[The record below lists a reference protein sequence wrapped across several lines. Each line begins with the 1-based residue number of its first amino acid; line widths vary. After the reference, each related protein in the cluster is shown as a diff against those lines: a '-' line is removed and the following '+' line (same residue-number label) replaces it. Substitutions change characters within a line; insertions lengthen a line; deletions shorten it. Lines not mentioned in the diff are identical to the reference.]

1 MKLADAH
8 KIHPLSFIAV
18 AFIVTT
24 EWSVG
29 KIMPKYKKNR
39 KIKCRSEKYENV
51 MRKNEARCVFG
62 ILKWLVGLWKG
73 FETETKKLEK

>member
-1 MKLADAH
+1 
-8 KIHPLSFIAV
+8 
-18 AFIVTT
+18 
-24 EWSVG
+24 
-29 KIMPKYKKNR
+29 MPKYKKNR

>member
-1 MKLADAH
+1 
-8 KIHPLSFIAV
+8 
-18 AFIVTT
+18 
-24 EWSVG
+24 
-29 KIMPKYKKNR
+29 
-39 KIKCRSEKYENV
+39 